1 MNIKSQAIITE
12 LKQAVAEERRITTR
26 ILKLLRQVQD
36 GRYYLGLG
44 YSSLFDFTVRELG
57 YAQDAAARRIGAMR
71 LIADVPQIEEKIETG
86 ALSLSVVTEAT
97 KFLRAEKKVG
107 VTRTAEEKRELVL
120 SLEGLS
126 KREAERSLLQK
137 ASPAAFQE
145 LQKIERTRAVTPD
158 LTRLTITLTQE
169 QQAKIE
175 KLRSLLS
182 HRNKGG
188 TVAGLLDLLCEE
200 ALERHDPVRIE
211 TRRLKKQSQSAGP
224 VRPVVIKKDVVG
236 EKKIVVPSS
245 RHIPAAV
252 KRTVW
257 LRDKGRCTF
266 KDCGATRFL
275 HFDHAQPFALGGG
288 HNVEN
293 LHLLCSAHHGRAT
306 EEVFGPRA
314 PEALKPTKITHSK
327 AR

>member
-1 MNIKSQAIITE
+1 M
-12 LKQAVAEERRITTR
+12 
-26 ILKLLRQVQD
+26 
-36 GRYYLGLG
+36 
-44 YSSLFDFTVRELG
+44 RELG

-107 VTRTAEEKRELVL
+107 VMRTAEEKRELVL
-120 SLEGLS
+120 GLEGLS

-137 ASPAAFQE
+137 ASPEILQE
-145 LQKIERTRAVTPD
+145 MQKTERTRAVTAD

-175 KLRSLLS
+175 KLKSLLS

-200 ALERHDPVRIE
+200 ALDRHDPARIE
-211 TRRLKKQSQSAGP
+211 VRRVKKLSQSVGS
-224 VRPVVIKKDVVG
+224 VRPVVPAVA
-236 EKKIVVPSS
+236 PS

-252 KRTVW
+252 KRIVW

-288 HNVEN
+288 HTVDN
-293 LHLLCSAHHGRAT
+293 LHLLCSAHHGSTT
-306 EEVFGPRA
+306 EEVFGPS
-314 PEALKPTKITHSK
+314 THSK

>member
-1 MNIKSQAIITE
+1 MNTKSQVIVTE
-12 LKQAVAEERRITTR
+12 LKQEVARERRITTR

-36 GRYYLGLG
+36 GRYYLDLG
-44 YSSLFDFTVRELG
+44 YSSLFDFAVRELG

-71 LIADVPQIEEKIETG
+71 LMADVPQIEEKIETG

-107 VTRTAEEKRELVL
+107 VSRTAEEKRDLVL
-120 SLEGLS
+120 GLEGLS

-137 ASPAAFQE
+137 ASPDTFQE
-145 LQKIERTRAVTPD
+145 LQKTERTRAVTPG

-175 KLRSLLS
+175 KLKSLLS
-182 HRNKGG
+182 HRNEGG

-200 ALERHDPVRIE
+200 ALDRHDPVRIE
-211 TRRLKKQSQSAGP
+211 ARRLKKLSQSAGS
-224 VRPVVIKKDVVG
+224 VRPVVVKDVVG
-236 EKKIVVPSS
+236 EKKTVVPSS

-252 KRTVW
+252 KRAVW

-266 KDCGATRFL
+266 KECGATRFL
-275 HFDHAQPFALGGG
+275 HYDHAQPFALGGG
-288 HNVEN
+288 HTAEN

-306 EEVFGPRA
+306 EEAFGPVHRR
-314 PEALKPTKITHSK
+314 L
-327 AR
+327 